1 MLVYQIYIEY
11 LGTNFVGWQKQ
22 KNGPSIQETL
32 EKVLSKVFKE
42 KIKITGSGRTD
53 KGVHAK
59 EQSAHFKAS
68 IDIIKKDKFIN
79 KINFFL
85 RKKSII
91 ILDIKKRS
99 KYFHARYSAINR
111 TYKYYIINRYPSL
124 VIEKNKAWHVK
135 KKLDLDIM
143 KKGGKILKGTHNF
156 STFRASSCQ
165 AKSPVRTLQKVH
177 IKKNKNKITFTF
189 QSKSFLQ
196 QQVRSMVGSLK
207 YLGEG
212 KWSLKDF
219 RSVFKLKKRTMCA
232 PPAPPHGLYLIKV
245 NY

>member
-42 KIKITGSGRTD
+42 KIRITGSGRTD

-79 KINFFL
+79 TINFFL

-91 ILDIKKRS
+91 ILDINFH
-99 KYFHARYSAINR
+99 YFN
-111 TYKYYIINRYPSL
+111 
-124 VIEKNKAWHVK
+124 
-135 KKLDLDIM
+135 
-143 KKGGKILKGTHNF
+143 
-156 STFRASSCQ
+156 
-165 AKSPVRTLQKVH
+165 
-177 IKKNKNKITFTF
+177 
-189 QSKSFLQ
+189 
-196 QQVRSMVGSLK
+196 
-207 YLGEG
+207 
-212 KWSLKDF
+212 
-219 RSVFKLKKRTMCA
+219 
-232 PPAPPHGLYLIKV
+232 
-245 NY
+245 